1 MTFNSYVFLFVFLP
15 SVIAVYSL
23 LRETRYVNWF
33 LAAASLMFYGFAGPI
48 YLVPL
53 LFTCVFDYIIGQL
66 IDPDRRNEY
75 RKSLFILSLV
85 VQLGLLATLKYAGW
99 LAGVVNDVAPWFGL
113 AVSLP
118 ALSLILP
125 PGISFYTFHTISYT
139 TDIYWGKFKPHNRL
153 IDYVTFV
160 AFFPQLVAGPIA
172 RASNLLP
179 QLAAKRPPITWAQ
192 AESATWLIC
201 WGLYKKIVLA
211 DNFGQLTALI
221 GDRLTP
227 GDVQGGMGLLF
238 AYAFAGQIYC
248 DFSAYTDIARG
259 VAKLFN
265 IELIR
270 NFATPYFAAS
280 PADFWRRWHI
290 SLWRLVRSYLY
301 DPMVVRA
308 LRKRAA
314 RGLPISSE
322 ALSSP
327 VPLLTVFVW
336 PTLLTMSLLGL
347 WHGAGFGFVVFGL
360 YHGVLLVAY
369 RVFHIE
375 ENIIR
380 FLGRRLGTVVAI
392 VLMFHLVCLGWIL
405 FRASDPQL
413 FPAFASIGAL
423 MSGRV
428 MEWPLLRDFG
438 YGLILYGLPLFLTEP
453 FAFRKGKEFVDLYD
467 DWSWPAK
474 TLAYIFVFY
483 GIVMLGAREQSEFIY
498 FRF

>member
-15 SVIAVYSL
+15 SVLAVYSA

-33 LAAASLMFYGFAGPI
+33 LCAASLVFYAFAGPI

-53 LFTCVFDYIIGQL
+53 LFTCVFDYIIGRL

-75 RKSLFILSLV
+75 RNTLFILSLV
-85 VQLGLLATLKYAGW
+85 AQLGLLATLKYAGW
-99 LAGVVNDVAPWFGL
+99 LAAVVNDAAPWFGL

-139 TDIYWGKFKPHNRL
+139 ADIYRSKFKPHNSF

-172 RASNLLP
+172 RASTLLP

-221 GDRLTP
+221 GERLTP

-265 IELIR
+265 VELTR
-270 NFATPYFAAS
+270 NFLTPYFATS
-280 PADFWRRWHI
+280 PTDFWRRWHI
-290 SLWRLVRSYLY
+290 SLSTWLRDYLY
-301 DPMVVRA
+301 IPLGGEREGRLKT
-308 LRKRAA
+308 LRN
-314 RGLPISSE
+314 
-322 ALSSP
+322 
-327 VPLLTVFVW
+327 LTI
-336 PTLLTMSLLGL
+336 TMFLGGL
-347 WHGAGFGFVVFGL
+347 WHGAGFGFIVWGL
-360 YHGVLLVAY
+360 YHGALLVLY
-369 RVFHIE
+369 RLLPIDD
-375 ENIIR
+375 
-380 FLGRRLGTVVAI
+380 FLRRHFRRAGHALAALV
-392 VLMFHLVCLGWIL
+392 MFAFVCIGWMF
-405 FRASDPQL
+405 FRAP
-413 FPAFASIGAL
+413 
-423 MSGRV
+423 SGD
-428 MEWPLLRDFG
+428 L
-438 YGLILYGLPLFLTEP
+438 LPLFASLASWPP
-453 FAFRKGKEFVDLYD
+453 FSLRLLLLGAVVLATDFAGYRRGVEFVDLYPSAP
-467 DWSWPAK
+467 WWLRGLLLVA
-474 TLAYIFVFY
+474 AFY
-483 GIVMLGAREQSEFIY
+483 GIVFFGAVEQNEFIY
-498 FRF
+498 FQF

>member
-1 MTFNSYVFLFVFLP
+1 MTFNSYVFLVVFLP
-15 SVIAVYSL
+15 SVIVVYSL
-23 LRETRYVNWF
+23 LRETRFVNWF
-33 LAAASLMFYGFAGPI
+33 LAAASLVFYSFAGPI

-53 LFTCVFDYIIGQL
+53 LFTCVFDYVIGRL

-75 RKSLFILSLV
+75 RKTLFILSLV
-85 VQLGLLATLKYAGW
+85 AQLGLLATLKYTGW
-99 LAGVVNDVAPWFGL
+99 LAGIVNDVTPWFGL

-139 TDIYWGKFKPHNRL
+139 ADIYRAKFKPHNSF

-201 WGLYKKIVLA
+201 WGLYKKITLA

-221 GDRLTP
+221 GERLTP
-227 GDVQGGMGLLF
+227 GEVPGGMGLLF

-265 IELIR
+265 VELTR
-270 NFATPYFAAS
+270 NFATPYFATS

-290 SLWRLVRSYLY
+290 SLSTWLRDYLY
-301 DPMVVRA
+301 IPLGGERHGRIKT
-308 LRKRAA
+308 LRNLA
-314 RGLPISSE
+314 I
-322 ALSSP
+322 
-327 VPLLTVFVW
+327 
-336 PTLLTMSLLGL
+336 TMFLGGL
-347 WHGAGFGFVVFGL
+347 WHGAGFGFVVWGL

-369 RVFHIE
+369 RVLRIE

-380 FLGRRLGTVVAI
+380 FLGRRVGTVVAI
-392 VLMFHLVCLGWIL
+392 VLMFHLVCLGWIF
-405 FRASDPQL
+405 FRASDTQI
-413 FPAFASIGAL
+413 FPAIASIGAL
-423 MSGRV
+423 MSGRI

-438 YGLILYGLPLFLTEP
+438 YGLLLYALPLFLTEP

-467 DWSWPAK
+467 DWRWPIKA
-474 TLAYIFVFY
+474 LAYVFVFY
-483 GIVMLGAREQSEFIY
+483 GVVMLGAREQSEFIY

>member
-1 MTFNSYVFLFVFLP
+1 MTFNSYAFLFVFLP
-15 SVIAVYSL
+15 TVLAVYSF
-23 LRETRYVNWF
+23 LRETRFVNWF
-33 LAAASLMFYGFAGPI
+33 LAAASLVFYGFAGPI

-53 LFTCVFDYIIGQL
+53 LFTCVFDYIIGRL

-75 RKSLFILSLV
+75 RKSLFVLSLV

-99 LAGVVNDVAPWFGL
+99 LAGVANDAASWFGL

-118 ALSLILP
+118 ALALILP

-139 TDIYWGKFKPHNRL
+139 ADIYRAKFKPHDRL

-201 WGLYKKIVLA
+201 WGLYKKITLA

-227 GDVQGGMGLLF
+227 GDVPAGMGLLF

-265 IELIR
+265 VELTR
-270 NFATPYFAAS
+270 NFATPYFATS

-290 SLWRLVRSYLY
+290 SLSTWLRDYLY
-301 DPMVVRA
+301 IPLGGERHGRVKT
-308 LRKRAA
+308 LRNLA
-314 RGLPISSE
+314 I
-322 ALSSP
+322 
-327 VPLLTVFVW
+327 
-336 PTLLTMSLLGL
+336 TMFLGGL
-347 WHGAGFGFVVFGL
+347 WHGAGFGFVVWGL
-360 YHGVLLVAY
+360 FHGVLLVAY
-369 RVFHIE
+369 RVLHIE

-380 FLGRRLGTVVAI
+380 FLGRRVGAVVAI
-392 VLMFHLVCLGWIL
+392 VLMFHLVCLGWIF
-405 FRASDPQL
+405 FRASDTQL
-413 FPAFASIGAL
+413 FPAIASIGAL
-423 MSGRV
+423 MSGRI

-438 YGLILYGLPLFLTEP
+438 YGILLYALPLFLTEP
-453 FAFRKGKEFVDLYD
+453 FAFHKNKEFVDLYD
-467 DWSWPAK
+467 QWRWPTKA
-474 TLAYIFVFY
+474 LAYILVFY
-483 GIVMLGAREQSEFIY
+483 GVVMFGAREQSEFIY

>member
-15 SVIAVYSL
+15 TVLAIYWF
-23 LRETRYVNWF
+23 LRETPYVNWF
-33 LAAASLMFYGFAGPI
+33 LSAASLVFYGFAGPI

-53 LFTCVFDYIIGQL
+53 LFTCVFDYIVGRL

-75 RKSLFILSLV
+75 RKPLFILSLV
-85 VQLGLLATLKYAGW
+85 AQLGLLATLKYAGW
-99 LAGVVNDVAPWFGL
+99 LAGVANNAASWLGL
-113 AVSLP
+113 AISLP
-118 ALSLILP
+118 ALALILP

-139 TDIYWGKFKPHNRL
+139 ADIYRAKFKPHDRL
-153 IDYVTFV
+153 VDYVTFV

-227 GDVQGGMGLLF
+227 GDVQPGMGLLF

-265 IELIR
+265 IELTR
-270 NFATPYFAAS
+270 NFATPYFATS

-290 SLWRLVRSYLY
+290 SLSTWLRDYLY
-301 DPMVVRA
+301 IPLGGERHGRIKT
-308 LRKRAA
+308 LRNLA
-314 RGLPISSE
+314 I
-322 ALSSP
+322 
-327 VPLLTVFVW
+327 
-336 PTLLTMSLLGL
+336 TMFLGGL
-347 WHGAGFGFVVFGL
+347 WHGAGFGFVVWGL

-369 RVFHIE
+369 RVLRIE

-380 FLGRRLGTVVAI
+380 FLGSRVGAI
-392 VLMFHLVCLGWIL
+392 VAMALMFHLVCLGWIF
-405 FRASDPQL
+405 FRATDTQM
-413 FPAFASIGAL
+413 FPALASIGAL
-423 MSGRV
+423 MSGRI

-438 YGLILYGLPLFLTEP
+438 YGLLLYALPLFVTEP
-453 FAFRKGKEFVDLYD
+453 FAYRKGKEFVDLHD
-467 DWSWPAK
+467 DWSWPTKA
-474 TLAYIFVFY
+474 LAYIFVFY
-483 GIVMLGAREQSEFIY
+483 GVVMLGAREQSEFIY

>member
-1 MTFNSYVFLFVFLP
+1 MTFNSYAFLFVFLP
-15 SVIAVYSL
+15 SVIAVYSF
-23 LRETRYVNWF
+23 LRETRFVNWF
-33 LAAASLMFYGFAGPI
+33 LAAASLIFYAFAGPI

-53 LFTCVFDYIIGQL
+53 LFTCVFDYIIGRL

-75 RKSLFILSLV
+75 RKPLFILSLV
-85 VQLGLLATLKYAGW
+85 AQLGLLATLKYAGW
-99 LAGVVNDVAPWFGL
+99 LAGVANDAAGWFGL
-113 AVSLP
+113 AVSVP
-118 ALSLILP
+118 ALTLILP

-139 TDIYWGKFKPHNRL
+139 ADIYRGKFKPHDRL

-179 QLAAKRPPITWAQ
+179 QLASKRPPVTWAQ

-211 DNFGQLTALI
+211 DNFGQLTGLI
-221 GDRLTP
+221 GERLTP
-227 GDVQGGMGLLF
+227 GNVQPGMGLLF

-265 IELIR
+265 VELTR
-270 NFATPYFAAS
+270 NFATPYFATS

-290 SLWRLVRSYLY
+290 SLSTWLRDYLY
-301 DPMVVRA
+301 IPLGGERHGRLKT
-308 LRKRAA
+308 LRNLA
-314 RGLPISSE
+314 I
-322 ALSSP
+322 
-327 VPLLTVFVW
+327 
-336 PTLLTMSLLGL
+336 TMFLGGL
-347 WHGAGFGFVVFGL
+347 WHGAGFGFVIWGL
-360 YHGVLLVAY
+360 YHGILLVAY
-369 RVFHIE
+369 RVLHIE

-380 FLGRRLGTVVAI
+380 FLGRRVGAVVAI
-392 VLMFHLVCLGWIL
+392 VVMFHLVCLGWIF
-405 FRASDPQL
+405 FRANDTQL
-413 FPAFASIGAL
+413 LPAFASIGAL
-423 MSGRV
+423 MSGRI

-438 YGLILYGLPLFLTEP
+438 YGLLLYGLPLFLTEP

-467 DWSWPAK
+467 DWNWPTKA
-474 TLAYIFVFY
+474 LAYIFVFY
-483 GIVMLGAREQSEFIY
+483 GVVMFGAREQSEFIY

>member
-15 SVIAVYSL
+15 SVIAVYSF
-23 LRETRYVNWF
+23 LRGTRFVNWF
-33 LAAASLMFYGFAGPI
+33 LAAASLVFYGFAGPI

-53 LFTCVFDYIIGQL
+53 LFTCIFDFIIGRL

-75 RKSLFILSLV
+75 RKPLFILSLAA
-85 VQLGLLATLKYAGW
+85 QLGLLATLKYAGW
-99 LAGVVNDVAPWFGL
+99 LAGVANETAGWLGL

-118 ALSLILP
+118 AIVLILP

-139 TDIYWGKFKPHNRL
+139 ADIYRGKFKPHDRL

-201 WGLYKKIVLA
+201 WGLYKKITLA

-221 GDRLTP
+221 GERLTP
-227 GDVQGGMGLLF
+227 GNVQPGMGLLF

-265 IELIR
+265 VELTR
-270 NFATPYFAAS
+270 NFATPYFATS
-280 PADFWRRWHI
+280 PSDFWRRWHI
-290 SLWRLVRSYLY
+290 SLSTWLRDYLY
-301 DPMVVRA
+301 IPLGGERHGRIKT
-308 LRKRAA
+308 LRNLA
-314 RGLPISSE
+314 I
-322 ALSSP
+322 
-327 VPLLTVFVW
+327 
-336 PTLLTMSLLGL
+336 TMFLGGL
-347 WHGAGFGFVVFGL
+347 WHGAGFGFIIWGL

-369 RVFHIE
+369 RVLHIE

-380 FLGRRLGTVVAI
+380 FLGRRAGTAVAI
-392 VLMFHLVCLGWIL
+392 VLMFHLVCLGWIF
-405 FRASDPQL
+405 FRASDTQL
-413 FPAFASIGAL
+413 FPAIASIGAL
-423 MSGRV
+423 MSGRI

-438 YGLILYGLPLFLTEP
+438 YGILIYALPLFLTEP

-467 DWSWPAK
+467 GWSWPTKA
-474 TLAYIFVFY
+474 LAYIFVFY
-483 GIVMLGAREQSEFIY
+483 GIVILGAREQSEFIY

>member
-1 MTFNSYVFLFVFLP
+1 MTFNSYIFLFVFLP

-23 LRETRYVNWF
+23 VRETRFVNWF
-33 LAAASLMFYGFAGPI
+33 LSAASLVFYGFAGPI

-53 LFTCVFDYIIGQL
+53 LFTCIFDYFIGRL
-66 IDPDRRNEY
+66 INPDRRNEY
-75 RKSLFILSLV
+75 RKALFVSSLI

-99 LAGVVNDVAPWFGL
+99 LAGVANDITKWFGL
-113 AVSLP
+113 AVTLP
-118 ALSLILP
+118 ALALILP

-139 TDIYWGKFKPHNRL
+139 ADIYRGKFKPHNSL

-179 QLAAKRPPITWAQ
+179 QLAAKRPPVTWAQ

-201 WGLYKKIVLA
+201 WGLYKKIALA
-211 DNFGQLTALI
+211 DNFGQLTELI
-221 GDRLTP
+221 GERLTP
-227 GDVQGGMGLLF
+227 GAVQPGMGLLF

-265 IELIR
+265 VELTR

-280 PADFWRRWHI
+280 PSEFWQRWHI
-290 SLWRLVRSYLY
+290 SLSSFVRSYLY
-301 DPMVVRA
+301 DPMVVRM

-314 RGLPISSE
+314 RGLPISPE
-322 ALSSP
+322 ALARP
-327 VPLLTVFVW
+327 VPFLTVFVW
-336 PTLLTMSLLGL
+336 PTLLTMSLFGL
-347 WHGAGFGFVVFGL
+347 WHGAGFGFVIWGF
-360 YHGVLLVAY
+360 YQGVLLVAY
-369 RVFHIE
+369 RWLHIK
-375 ENIIR
+375 ENIVR
-380 FLGRRLGTVVAI
+380 FLGRRLGTAVAI
-392 VLMFHLVCLGWIL
+392 VLMFHLVCLGWIF
-405 FRASDPQL
+405 FRASDAQVV
-413 FPAFASIGAL
+413 PAIASIGAL
-423 MSGRV
+423 MSGRI

-438 YGLILYGLPLFLTEP
+438 YGLVLYGLPLLLTEP

-467 DWSWPAK
+467 EWSWPVKAM
-474 TLAYIFVFY
+474 AYIFVFY
-483 GIVMLGAREQSEFIY
+483 GIVILGAREQSEFIY

>member
-1 MTFNSYVFLFVFLP
+1 MTFNSFVFLFVFLP
-15 SVIAVYSL
+15 CVLAIYSL
-23 LRETRYVNWF
+23 VRETPYVNWF
-33 LAAASLMFYGFAGPI
+33 LAAASLVFYAFAGPI

-53 LFTCVFDYIIGQL
+53 LFTCVFDYIIGRL

-75 RKSLFILSLV
+75 RKTLFISSLV

-99 LAGVVNDVAPWFGL
+99 LAGVVVDTATWFGV
-113 AVSLP
+113 AVSIP

-139 TDIYWGKFKPHNRL
+139 ADVYRGKFKPHNSL

-172 RASNLLP
+172 RASALLP
-179 QLAAKRPPITWAQ
+179 QLAAKRPAITWAQ

-201 WGLYKKIVLA
+201 WGLYKKITLA

-221 GDRLTP
+221 GERLTP
-227 GDVQGGMGLLF
+227 GNAQPGMGLLF

-265 IELIR
+265 VELTR

-280 PADFWRRWHI
+280 PSEFWQRWHI
-290 SLWRLVRSYLY
+290 SLSSFVRSYLY
-301 DPMVVRA
+301 DPMVARL

-314 RGLPISSE
+314 RGLPISPQ
-322 ALSSP
+322 ALARP
-327 VPLLTVFVW
+327 VPFLTVFVW
-336 PTLLTMSLLGL
+336 PTLLSMSLLGL
-347 WHGAGFGFVVFGL
+347 WHGAGFGFVVWGL
-360 YHGVLLVAY
+360 YNGVLLIAY
-369 RVFHIE
+369 WGLHIK

-380 FLGRRLGTVVAI
+380 FLGIRVGTVVAI
-392 VLMFHLVCLGWIL
+392 VLMFHLVCLGLIF
-405 FRASDPQL
+405 FRATDTQM
-413 FPAFASIGAL
+413 FPSFESIGAL
-423 MSGRV
+423 MSGRI

-438 YGLILYGLPLFLTEP
+438 YGILIYALPLFLTESLGY
-453 FAFRKGKEFVDLYD
+453 RKGKEFVDLYD
-467 DWSWPAK
+467 DWSWPTKAF
-474 TLAYIFVFY
+474 AYIFVFY
-483 GIVMLGAREQSEFIY
+483 GVVMLGAREQSEFIY

>member
-23 LRETRYVNWF
+23 LRETRFVNWF
-33 LAAASLMFYGFAGPI
+33 LSAASLVFYAFAGSI

-53 LFTCVFDYIIGQL
+53 LFTCVFDFIIGRL
-66 IDPDRRNEY
+66 IDPDRRNKY
-75 RKSLFILSLV
+75 RKTLFILSLV
-85 VQLGLLATLKYAGW
+85 AQSGLLATLKYAGW
-99 LAGVVNDVAPWFGL
+99 LAGVVNNVAPWFGL

-139 TDIYWGKFKPHNRL
+139 ADVYRGKFKPHNRL

-172 RASNLLP
+172 RAANLLP
-179 QLAAKRPPITWAQ
+179 QLACKRPAITWPQ
-192 AESATWLIC
+192 AEAATWLIC
-201 WGLYKKIVLA
+201 WGLFKKITLA

-265 IELIR
+265 IELTR

-290 SLWRLVRSYLY
+290 SLSTWLRDYLY
-301 DPMVVRA
+301 IPLGGERHGRIKT
-308 LRKRAA
+308 LRNLA
-314 RGLPISSE
+314 I
-322 ALSSP
+322 
-327 VPLLTVFVW
+327 
-336 PTLLTMSLLGL
+336 TMFLGGL
-347 WHGAGFGFVVFGL
+347 WHGAGFGFVVWGL

-369 RVFHIE
+369 RVLHIE

-380 FLGRRLGTVVAI
+380 FLGRRVGAAVAI
-392 VLMFHLVCLGWIL
+392 VLMFHLVCLGWIF
-405 FRASDPQL
+405 FRASDTQV
-413 FPAFASIGAL
+413 FPAIASIGAL
-423 MSGRV
+423 MSGRI

-438 YGLILYGLPLFLTEP
+438 YGLLLYALPLFLTEP
-453 FAFRKGKEFVDLYD
+453 FAFRKGKEFVDLYN
-467 DWSWPAK
+467 DWRWPTK
-474 TLAYIFVFY
+474 TLAYILVFY
-483 GIVMLGAREQSEFIY
+483 GVVMFGARQQSEFIY

>member
-15 SVIAVYSL
+15 SVLAVYSL

-33 LAAASLMFYGFAGPI
+33 LCAASLVFYAFAGPI

-53 LFTCVFDYIIGQL
+53 LFTCVFDYIIGRL

-75 RKSLFILSLV
+75 RKTLFILSLV
-85 VQLGLLATLKYAGW
+85 AQLGLLATLKYAGW
-99 LAGVVNDVAPWFGL
+99 LAAVVNDAAPWFGL

-139 TDIYWGKFKPHNRL
+139 ADIYRSKFKPHNSF

-172 RASNLLP
+172 RASTLLP
-179 QLAAKRPPITWAQ
+179 QLAAKRPPITWPQ

-221 GDRLTP
+221 GERLTP

-265 IELIR
+265 VELTR

-290 SLWRLVRSYLY
+290 SLSTWLRDYLY
-301 DPMVVRA
+301 IPLGGERHGRIKT
-308 LRKRAA
+308 LRNLA
-314 RGLPISSE
+314 I
-322 ALSSP
+322 
-327 VPLLTVFVW
+327 
-336 PTLLTMSLLGL
+336 TMFLGGL
-347 WHGAGFGFVVFGL
+347 WHGAGFGFVAWGL

-369 RVFHIE
+369 RVLHIE
-375 ENIIR
+375 DNIIR
-380 FLGRRLGTVVAI
+380 FLGRRVGAVVAI
-392 VLMFHLVCLGWIL
+392 VLMFHLVCLGWIF
-405 FRASDPQL
+405 FRASDTQI
-413 FPAFASIGAL
+413 FPAIASIGAL
-423 MSGRV
+423 MSGRI

-438 YGLILYGLPLFLTEP
+438 YGLIFYGLPLFLTEP

-467 DWSWPAK
+467 DWSWPTK

-483 GIVMLGAREQSEFIY
+483 GVVMFGAREHSEFIY

>member
-15 SVIAVYSL
+15 SVIAVYSF
-23 LRETRYVNWF
+23 LRETRFVNWF
-33 LAAASLMFYGFAGPI
+33 LAAASLVFYGFAGPI

-53 LFTCVFDYIIGQL
+53 LFTCIFDFIIGRL

-75 RKSLFILSLV
+75 RKPLFILSLAA
-85 VQLGLLATLKYAGW
+85 QLGLLATLKYAGW
-99 LAGVVNDVAPWFGL
+99 LAGVANEAAGWLGL

-118 ALSLILP
+118 ALALILP

-139 TDIYWGKFKPHNRL
+139 ADIYRGKFKPHDRL

-201 WGLYKKIVLA
+201 WGLYKKITLA

-221 GDRLTP
+221 GERLTP
-227 GDVQGGMGLLF
+227 GNVQPGMGLLF

-265 IELIR
+265 VELTR
-270 NFATPYFAAS
+270 NFATPYFATS
-280 PADFWRRWHI
+280 PADFWHRWHI
-290 SLWRLVRSYLY
+290 SLSTWLRDYLY
-301 DPMVVRA
+301 IPLGGERHGRIKT
-308 LRKRAA
+308 LRNLA
-314 RGLPISSE
+314 I
-322 ALSSP
+322 
-327 VPLLTVFVW
+327 
-336 PTLLTMSLLGL
+336 TMFLGGL
-347 WHGAGFGFVVFGL
+347 WHGAGFGFVIWGL

-369 RVFHIE
+369 RVLHIE

-380 FLGRRLGTVVAI
+380 FLGRRAGTAVAI
-392 VLMFHLVCLGWIL
+392 VLMFHLVCLGWIF
-405 FRASDPQL
+405 FRASDTQL
-413 FPAFASIGAL
+413 FPAIASIGAL
-423 MSGRV
+423 MSGRI

-438 YGLILYGLPLFLTEP
+438 YGILIYALPLFLTEP
-453 FAFRKGKEFVDLYD
+453 CAFRKGKEFVDLYD
-467 DWSWPAK
+467 GWSWPTKA
-474 TLAYIFVFY
+474 LAYIFIFY
-483 GIVMLGAREQSEFIY
+483 GVVMLGAREQSEFIY

>member
-1 MTFNSYVFLFVFLP
+1 MTFNSYLFLFAFLP
-15 SVIAVYSL
+15 SVLAVYSL

-33 LAAASLMFYGFAGPI
+33 LAGASLVFYGFAGPI

-53 LFTCVFDYIIGQL
+53 LFTCVFDYIIGRL

-75 RKSLFILSLV
+75 RKTLFILSLV

-99 LAGVVNDVAPWFGL
+99 LAGVANDTAGWFGL

-118 ALSLILP
+118 ALALILP

-139 TDIYWGKFKPHNRL
+139 ADIYRGKFKPHDRL

-201 WGLYKKIVLA
+201 WGLYKKITLA

-221 GDRLTP
+221 GERLTP
-227 GDVQGGMGLLF
+227 GDVQPGMGLLF

-265 IELIR
+265 VELTR
-270 NFATPYFAAS
+270 NFATPYFATS
-280 PADFWRRWHI
+280 PADFWHRWHI
-290 SLWRLVRSYLY
+290 SLSTWLRDYLY
-301 DPMVVRA
+301 IPLGGERHGRIRT
-308 LRKRAA
+308 LRNLA
-314 RGLPISSE
+314 I
-322 ALSSP
+322 
-327 VPLLTVFVW
+327 
-336 PTLLTMSLLGL
+336 TMFLGGL
-347 WHGAGFGFVVFGL
+347 WHGAGFGFIIWGL
-360 YHGVLLVAY
+360 YHGLLLVAY
-369 RVFHIE
+369 RVLHIE

-380 FLGRRLGTVVAI
+380 FLGRRAGAVVAI
-392 VLMFHLVCLGWIL
+392 VLMFHLVCLGWIF
-405 FRASDPQL
+405 FRASDTQL
-413 FPAFASIGAL
+413 FPAIASVGAL
-423 MSGRV
+423 MSGRI
-428 MEWPLLRDFG
+428 MDWPLLRDFG
-438 YGLILYGLPLFLTEP
+438 YGILIYALPLFLTEP
-453 FAFRKGKEFVDLYD
+453 FAFRKGKEFVDLYE

-474 TLAYIFVFY
+474 AMAYIFIFY
-483 GIVMLGAREQSEFIY
+483 GVVMLGAREQSEFIY

>member
-15 SVIAVYSL
+15 SVLAVYSFV
-23 LRETRYVNWF
+23 RETRFVNWF
-33 LAAASLMFYGFAGPI
+33 LAAASLVFYGFAGPI

-53 LFTCVFDYIIGQL
+53 LFTCIFDFIIGRL

-75 RKSLFILSLV
+75 RKTLFILSLV
-85 VQLGLLATLKYAGW
+85 AQLGLLATLKYAGW
-99 LAGVVNDVAPWFGL
+99 LAGAANDAAAWLDL
-113 AVSLP
+113 AISLP

-139 TDIYWGKFKPHNRL
+139 ADIYRGKFKPHDRL
-153 IDYVTFV
+153 IDYITFV

-238 AYAFAGQIYC
+238 TYAFAGQIYC

-259 VAKLFN
+259 VAKLFG
-265 IELIR
+265 IELAR
-270 NFATPYFAAS
+270 NFLTPYFATS
-280 PADFWRRWHI
+280 PSDFWQRWHI
-290 SLWRLVRSYLY
+290 SLSRFVRSYLY

-308 LRKRAA
+308 LRSRAA
-314 RGLPISSE
+314 RGLPVSPK
-322 ALSSP
+322 ALASP
-327 VPLLTVFVW
+327 IPFFMVFAW

-369 RVFHIE
+369 HVFRIEETIRRVFGKRI
-375 ENIIR
+375 
-380 FLGRRLGTVVAI
+380 GAAVAI
-392 VLMFHLVCLGWIL
+392 LLMFHLVCLGFIF
-405 FRASDPQL
+405 FRASDTQVL
-413 FPAFASIGAL
+413 PAFASIGAL
-423 MSGRV
+423 MSGRI
-428 MEWPLLRDFG
+428 MDWPLLRDFG

-467 DWSWPAK
+467 DWNWPTKA
-474 TLAYIFVFY
+474 LAYIFVFY
-483 GIVMLGAREQSEFIY
+483 GVVMLGAREQSEFIY